1 MRRIKKELLLL
12 SVACAVFAGCVAG
25 GIPKGA
31 LEWNDSTMKLRQLQ
45 SKKFEIEEKQNLDEL
60 MVLRSAVLLLQDEG
74 YNLASSEAALGVLH
88 AEKDSDAT
96 DAGQMAGKVVMAA
109 LFGADMP
116 VDTVQKFKVSVVTRV
131 QGGDDA
137 EKKFVIVRVT
147 FQRIVWNE
155 RGQISRLE
163 SLQDPELYENFFG
176 ELSKSLF
183 LTANDI

>member
-1 MRRIKKELLLL
+1 MKNTLAIF
-12 SVACAVFAGCVAG
+12 VACAIFTGCVAS

-31 LEWNDSTMKLRQLQ
+31 LQWNDSTMRLRQLQ
-45 SKKFEIEEKQNLDEL
+45 SKKFEIEDKQKLDEL

-88 AEKDSDAT
+88 ADKEADASEG
-96 DAGQMAGKVVMAA
+96 GQIAAKVLMAA
-109 LFGADMP
+109 LFGEDIP

-131 QGGDDA
+131 QADKDSD
-137 EKKFVIVRVT
+137 KKFVIVRVT

-155 RGQISRLE
+155 KGQISKLE
-163 SLQDPELYENFFG
+163 SLEDPKLYEKFFG

>member
-1 MRRIKKELLLL
+1 MKNTIILF
-12 SVACAVFAGCVAG
+12 VACAIFTGCVAG

-31 LEWNDSTMKLRQLQ
+31 LQWDDSTMRLRQLQ
-45 SKKFEIEEKQNLDEL
+45 SKKFEIEDKQKLDEL

-88 AEKDSDAT
+88 ADKDADASE
-96 DAGQMAGKVVMAA
+96 AGQMAGKVVMAA
-109 LFGADMP
+109 LFGADIA

-131 QGGDDA
+131 QADKDSD
-137 EKKFVIVRVT
+137 KKFVIVRVT

-155 RGQISRLE
+155 RGQISKLE
-163 SLQDPELYENFFG
+163 SLEDPKLYEKFFG

>member
-1 MRRIKKELLLL
+1 MKIRNTIPLF
-12 SVACAVFAGCVAG
+12 VACAILSGCVAG
-25 GIPKGA
+25 GMPKGA

-45 SKKFEIEEKQNLDEL
+45 SKRFEVEQKQKLDEL

-88 AEKDSDAT
+88 ADKDADASE
-96 DAGQMAGKVVMAA
+96 AGQMAGKVVMAA
-109 LFGADMP
+109 LFGADIP

-131 QGGDDA
+131 QTDKDSG
-137 EKKFVIVRVT
+137 KKFVIVRVT

-155 RGQISRLE
+155 RGQISKLE
-163 SLQDPELYENFFG
+163 SLEDPKLYEKFFG